1 MFGVGRPITRQD
13 AAVMLARAVSEHIGN
28 ETVKPDFTD
37 SGNISEYAV
46 NAIGQLQ
53 KNGIV
58 SGRDDGSF
66 APQMTISRAETAK
79 MIYEILKEWYGL

>member
-1 MFGVGRPITRQD
+1 MS
-13 AAVMLARAVSEHIGN
+13 AVMLARAVSEHIGN
-28 ETVKPDFTD
+28 ETIKPDFTD
-37 SGNISEYAV
+37 IGNISEYAI
-46 NAIGQLQ
+46 NAVGQLQ
-53 KNGIV
+53 KYGIV